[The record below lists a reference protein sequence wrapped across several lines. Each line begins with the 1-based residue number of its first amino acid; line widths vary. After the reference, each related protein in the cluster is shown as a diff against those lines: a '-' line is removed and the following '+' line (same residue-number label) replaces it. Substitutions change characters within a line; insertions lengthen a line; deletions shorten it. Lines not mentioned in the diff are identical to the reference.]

1 MGRGQPTSRNGG
13 ATPASSL
20 IIFLEQRVAE
30 LETQRDEAE
39 QFASNMENWITRAEA
54 AEAKVAELEG
64 TYARWK
70 ADWVDIDK
78 TREAK
83 VAELE
88 DIIICLETDMPMAV
102 RLLNQRTSINRLT
115 DKNSVLE
122 ATIERVSPLPD
133 KWRNSTDV
141 IQASG
146 FGMAG
151 LVQYTITPRDCADEL
166 EAALKESGDE

>member
-1 MGRGQPTSRNGG
+1 MSERMTDGRL
-13 ATPASSL
+13 AD
-20 IIFLEQRVAE
+20 LEEGFGFENVIPELVEALKAE
-30 LETQRDEAE
+30 R
-39 QFASNMENWITRAEA
+39 
-54 AEAKVAELEG
+54 
-64 TYARWK
+64 
-70 ADWVDIDK
+70 
-78 TREAK
+78 AK

-146 FGMAG
+146 FGALFIDLNMSS

>member
-1 MGRGQPTSRNGG
+1 MSERMTDGRL
-13 ATPASSL
+13 AD
-20 IIFLEQRVAE
+20 LEEGFGFEDVILELVEALKAE
-30 LETQRDEAE
+30 R
-39 QFASNMENWITRAEA
+39 
-54 AEAKVAELEG
+54 
-64 TYARWK
+64 
-70 ADWVDIDK
+70 
-78 TREAK
+78 AK